1 MAESLFMRTTIDR
14 AGRLVIPSKIRREAG
29 IERGAP
35 VEVRCRD
42 GVIEIAP
49 EPLEVRL
56 KRKGRWL
63 IAAPTRK
70 IPPLT
75 AETVERTR
83 RAIQRER
90 ERAVR

>member
-1 MAESLFMRTTIDR
+1 MTTTIDR
-14 AGRLVIPSKIRREAG
+14 AGRLVIPSEIRREAG
-29 IERGAP
+29 IEPGSP
-35 VEVRCRD
+35 VEVRCHN
-42 GVIEIAP
+42 GLIEIQLK
-49 EPLEVRL
+49 PLEVRL

-63 IAAPTRK
+63 VAEPTRK

-90 ERAVR
+90 ERDLR

>member
-1 MAESLFMRTTIDR
+1 MTTTIDR
-14 AGRLVIPSKIRREAG
+14 AGRLVIPSEIRREAG
-29 IERGAP
+29 IEPGSP
-35 VEVRCRD
+35 VEVRCHN
-42 GVIEIAP
+42 GVIEIQLK
-49 EPLEVRL
+49 PLEVRL

-63 IAAPTRK
+63 FAEPTRK

-90 ERAVR
+90 ERDPR

>member
-1 MAESLFMRTTIDR
+1 MTTTIDR
-14 AGRLVIPSKIRREAG
+14 AGRLVIPSEIRREAG
-29 IERGAP
+29 IEPGTP

-42 GVIEIAP
+42 GVIEIEP
-49 EPLEVRL
+49 KPLEVRL

-63 IAAPTRK
+63 VAEPTRK

-90 ERAVR
+90 ERGTR